1 MTEFLRFVSLLWCV
15 AFVPDS
21 EYELIQQFGSFHD
34 DRKKYFLWQSC
45 AVLQESYMMRRRC
58 RRRRRRVATYKYS
71 DFRGSNVYTP
81 HRPHCE
87 SQFAAKLHGL
97 HIQASNGMDDDA
109 ALRHMMELVG
119 RLAHMNPAWQH
130 SVDGGV
136 ASCLDILESFMLM
149 YHNIRRC
156 ENVTQFV
163 NQMMILFKLVYRDK
177 RGEVLKTLVKRVLK
191 FFDVNLSS
199 RNASNVQSKDFSDI
213 VQTMRSAFDA
223 GDAVKTN
230 PLFVKLRDLFSY
242 LLTQGMLSSLG
253 LSLSEE
259 DFSKSSIRH
268 YQSTYSGK
276 VDLWWCVL
284 DTTITILERVDDF
297 RRSGRFSSFVH
308 GKDKYEDWLNK
319 TDELLALAP
328 FTGNLS
334 AHGTNSFQFY
344 SDLCHQIELGD
355 AIVAH
360 TKMLTNSNNAYI
372 AKKLHALKLLKASE
386 ITRKASQQERSAPY
400 GVLVHGKS
408 SVGKSS
414 FTRMLFKYYG
424 KLMNLNTGDEFLY
437 ARSPTDEFWSG
448 FDTSKWCI
456 RLDDI
461 AFLDPVKA
469 QMDGTL
475 ECVLNVINNVPFNP
489 PQAALEE
496 KGRTPVRA
504 ELVIATTNRADLHA
518 AQYFSCPLAILRRFP
533 FIVSVEVKPE
543 YRQDPINDGTG
554 TVASTPF
561 LDPEKIGSFEGF
573 PDLWEIKVQKIVPD
587 CRAEGEPGKDYARLK
602 TEHIFTDVNEFLRF
616 FGERITQHKANQSRA
631 LGADKYM
638 DELEVCTKCFYV
650 GDKCECLKVQSR
662 DIEVP
667 GERTYFASVCAI
679 FASFFCFGWLCAY
692 VTKHSRSNYTR
703 ILCCDYTLR
712 VLSFFGRY
720 SWFRQFAG
728 ICLVPYMHGRVQL
741 SLLGKWCESRDR
753 KKIML
758 IVALLS
764 TVSVA
769 YASYSFFKG
778 KERGV
783 VSELNVQSNLNS
795 EVDNRFEKESSNN
808 VWYNPTVVLTS
819 FDIPVSSRSLAGKS
833 MEDLENVFQRNCVHL
848 SVRFRPRG
856 ELRYIRRTISGVF
869 VKGQYLLTHNH
880 AFPIDTED
888 NYYDVT
894 IVNGPFSGGITPS
907 VQFKLFQTD
916 ILRSQDEDLAMVTVR
931 SVAPYKDIL
940 KYWGDEA
947 VGDISKGFYLRRNA
961 HGVIERGIVRKAA
974 LTRNWHIEQLGI
986 SNDLYLA
993 QLDEETAEGHCG
1005 SMLIH
1010 LTPRGP
1016 IINAFHLLGRGT
1028 TAGYLSVRVSSIVNL
1043 IKRSDEML
1051 GEMKLCGGGEP
1062 MLNTG
1067 KSNFVLGDL
1076 HPKSVLRY
1084 CESGT
1089 AQIYG
1094 GLKGF
1099 RPAPKSKV
1107 RKTPQCAIVCD
1118 HFKYDIGHGPP
1129 VMNGWKPW
1137 RNNLVDMISPSILHS
1152 RSELHTV
1159 AKSFL
1164 EDIRSGLPDKWRT
1177 KLHVLTNKAIVN
1189 GLPSVKF
1196 IDSINRTSSM
1206 GHPWNTTKKNF
1217 LIPAVDDN
1225 YPDGVDFPSE
1235 IWDRV
1240 NVMECTYING
1250 ERNFPVF
1257 TEHLK
1262 DEAVSYAKIE
1272 QEKTRAFSGAPVDM
1286 VLLVR
1291 KYFLSFVRL
1300 LQMHSF
1306 VFEAAP
1312 GVNPTSC
1319 EWSAFYAYLTQHGLD
1334 RMIAGD
1340 YSKYDKKMIADLILE
1355 AFWIIIE
1362 MHREAGWSE
1371 ESLRVMWGIATD
1383 IAFPLINFNG
1393 DLIEFFGTNPSGH
1406 PLTVIINS
1414 LVNSI
1419 YMRWMYLRLNP
1430 DRECHTFKENV
1441 ALMTY
1446 GDDNI
1451 MGVSEETPWFNHT
1464 AVQEEL
1470 ANFNIVYTMADKES
1484 VSVPYIH
1491 IDDCE
1496 FLKRKWRYDE
1506 TLGHFA
1512 CPLNINSILKS
1523 LTVWLPSSSIC
1534 AEEQFVNIVTSANM
1548 EFFFHGKGVFEEH
1561 HNFLCSLLDNPEHR
1575 PYLPSGGL
1583 SSWYDLVEKF
1593 TCCEPL
1599 LCGNFN

>member
-1 MTEFLRFVSLLWCV
+1 
-15 AFVPDS
+15 
-21 EYELIQQFGSFHD
+21 
-34 DRKKYFLWQSC
+34 
-45 AVLQESYMMRRRC
+45 
-58 RRRRRRVATYKYS
+58 
-71 DFRGSNVYTP
+71 
-81 HRPHCE
+81 
-87 SQFAAKLHGL
+87 
-97 HIQASNGMDDDA
+97 
-109 ALRHMMELVG
+109 
-119 RLAHMNPAWQH
+119 
-130 SVDGGV
+130 
-136 ASCLDILESFMLM
+136 
-149 YHNIRRC
+149 
-156 ENVTQFV
+156 
-163 NQMMILFKLVYRDK
+163 
-177 RGEVLKTLVKRVLK
+177 
-191 FFDVNLSS
+191 
-199 RNASNVQSKDFSDI
+199 
-213 VQTMRSAFDA
+213 
-223 GDAVKTN
+223 
-230 PLFVKLRDLFSY
+230 
-242 LLTQGMLSSLG
+242 
-253 LSLSEE
+253 
-259 DFSKSSIRH
+259 
-268 YQSTYSGK
+268 
-276 VDLWWCVL
+276 
-284 DTTITILERVDDF
+284 
-297 RRSGRFSSFVH
+297 
-308 GKDKYEDWLNK
+308 
-319 TDELLALAP
+319 
-328 FTGNLS
+328 
-334 AHGTNSFQFY
+334 
-344 SDLCHQIELGD
+344 
-355 AIVAH
+355 
-360 TKMLTNSNNAYI
+360 
-372 AKKLHALKLLKASE
+372 
-386 ITRKASQQERSAPY
+386 
-400 GVLVHGKS
+400 
-408 SVGKSS
+408 
-414 FTRMLFKYYG
+414 
-424 KLMNLNTGDEFLY
+424 
-437 ARSPTDEFWSG
+437 
-448 FDTSKWCI
+448 
-456 RLDDI
+456 
-461 AFLDPVKA
+461 
-469 QMDGTL
+469 
-475 ECVLNVINNVPFNP
+475 
-489 PQAALEE
+489 
-496 KGRTPVRA
+496 
-504 ELVIATTNRADLHA
+504 
-518 AQYFSCPLAILRRFP
+518 
-533 FIVSVEVKPE
+533 
-543 YRQDPINDGTG
+543 
-554 TVASTPF
+554 
-561 LDPEKIGSFEGF
+561 
-573 PDLWEIKVQKIVPD
+573 
-587 CRAEGEPGKDYARLK
+587 
-602 TEHIFTDVNEFLRF
+602 
-616 FGERITQHKANQSRA
+616 
-631 LGADKYM
+631 
-638 DELEVCTKCFYV
+638 
-650 GDKCECLKVQSR
+650 
-662 DIEVP
+662 
-667 GERTYFASVCAI
+667 
-679 FASFFCFGWLCAY
+679 
-692 VTKHSRSNYTR
+692 
-703 ILCCDYTLR
+703 
-712 VLSFFGRY
+712 
-720 SWFRQFAG
+720 
-728 ICLVPYMHGRVQL
+728 
-741 SLLGKWCESRDR
+741 
-753 KKIML
+753 
-758 IVALLS
+758 
-764 TVSVA
+764 
-769 YASYSFFKG
+769 
-778 KERGV
+778 
-783 VSELNVQSNLNS
+783 
-795 EVDNRFEKESSNN
+795 
-808 VWYNPTVVLTS
+808 
-819 FDIPVSSRSLAGKS
+819 

-1028 TAGYLSVRVSSIVNL
+1028 TAGYLSVRVSSIVSL